1 MFFSTCDS
9 DENEAMQYNGK
20 NSELAVRRAEFK
32 FNFYTKQPGDLKI
45 LFKQSEFKFSIL

>member
-9 DENEAMQYNGK
+9 ENEAMQYNGK

-32 FNFYTKQPGDLKI
+32 FNF
-45 LFKQSEFKFSIL
+45 